1 MKRILAGMVVVAITS
16 LSLTALAIES
26 TWESYKDQRA
36 VNPEP
41 TTTTTTGPTST
52 TTTEPQATTTA
63 TAVPEATTTSVSETT
78 TSLDSMTT
86 TTAERTTT
94 TVVAAISGDQPPD
107 SGLRATA
114 SGV

>member
-26 TWESYKDQRA
+26 TWESYKDQGT

-63 TAVPEATTTSVSETT
+63 TAKAYSGTEG
-78 TSLDSMTT
+78 
-86 TTAERTTT
+86 
-94 TVVAAISGDQPPD
+94 AA
-107 SGLRATA
+107 
-114 SGV
+114 